1 MRSFAIRRILQFIPT
16 ILGITLIMFLLLNV
30 IPGNA
35 ALSSAGRLELGAE
48 VVEKLKA
55 DLQLDK
61 PAYVRYFNYV
71 GRLAQGD
78 MGQSYL
84 RRYDVA
90 DVVFARLWATLK
102 LAFSAM
108 AIAIALGVPLG
119 FVAALR
125 QGAWPDRLATVAA
138 VVGVSIPQFWLGILL
153 MYSFSYMMRLLP
165 TSGYGDGAFANL
177 VMPAVTLGV
186 GYSALLARITRAA
199 VVEVLSA
206 DYIRTARAK
215 GLSEF
220 KISYKHVFRNAFVL
234 ILTTAGMLF
243 GSLIGQTV
251 VVERVFSWP
260 GIGSL
265 LVESIFQRDIPVAQ
279 GCLLVIVMVFLIVN
293 LLVDILY
300 NVINSQ
306 IDFK

>member
-16 ILGITLIMFLLLNV
+16 ILGITLIMFVLLNL

-35 ALSSAGRLELGAE
+35 ALSTAGKLELDPSVIAQM
-48 VVEKLKA
+48 KI
-55 DLQLDK
+55 DLGLDK
-61 PAYVRYFNYV
+61 PAYIRYFTYLGNLV
-71 GRLAQGD
+71 QGD
-78 MGQSYL
+78 LGQSYL
-84 RRYDVA
+84 RRYDVSE
-90 DVVFARLWATLK
+90 VVFARLGATLK
-102 LAFSAM
+102 LAFSAIG
-108 AIAIALGVPLG
+108 IAVLLGVPLG
-119 FVAALR
+119 FFAALK
-125 QGAWPDRLATVAA
+125 QGTWVDFLSTVIA
-138 VVGVSIPQFWLGILL
+138 VVGVSIPQFWLGIVL
-153 MYSFSYMMRLLP
+153 MYVFAYMVHLLP
-165 TSGYGDGAFANL
+165 TSGYGDGALANL
-177 VMPAVTLGV
+177 VLPAVTLGV
-186 GYSALLARITRAA
+186 GYTALLARITRAA
-199 VVEVLSA
+199 VIEVLSA

-220 KISYKHVFRNAFVL
+220 RISYKHVFRNAFVL

-293 LLVDILY
+293 LIIDLLY

>member
-35 ALSSAGRLELGAE
+35 ALSSAGRLELGAD

-125 QGAWPDRLATVAA
+125 QGAWPDRLATVVA

-153 MYSFSYMMRLLP
+153 MFTFSYMMRLLP

-177 VMPAVTLGV
+177 VMPAVTLGI

>member
-16 ILGITLIMFLLLNV
+16 ILGITLIMFVLLNL

-35 ALSSAGRLELGAE
+35 ALSTAGKLELDPNVIAQMKVDMG
-48 VVEKLKA
+48 
-55 DLQLDK
+55 LDQ
-61 PAYVRYFNYV
+61 PAYIRYFTYI
-71 GRLAQGD
+71 GKLAQGD
-78 MGQSYL
+78 LGQSYL
-84 RRYDVA
+84 RRYDVS
-90 DVVFARLWATLK
+90 DVVFDRLGATLK
-102 LAFSAM
+102 LAFSAIG
-108 AIAIALGVPLG
+108 IAIFLGVPLG
-119 FVAALR
+119 FFAALK
-125 QGAWPDRLATVAA
+125 QGTWVDLLSTVIA
-138 VVGVSIPQFWLGILL
+138 VVGVSIPQFWLGIVL
-153 MYSFSYMMRLLP
+153 MYVFAFMVHLLP
-165 TSGYGDGAFANL
+165 TSGYGDGALANL
-177 VMPAVTLGV
+177 VLPALTLGV
-186 GYSALLARITRAA
+186 GYTALLARITRAA

-220 KISYKHVFRNAFVL
+220 RISYKHIFRNAFVL
-234 ILTTAGMLF
+234 ILTTAGLLF

-293 LLVDILY
+293 LIIDLFY

>member
-35 ALSSAGRLELGAE
+35 ALSTAGKLELGAD

-61 PAYVRYFNYV
+61 PVYVRYFNYV
-71 GRLAQGD
+71 ARLAQGD
-78 MGQSYL
+78 LGQSYL

-90 DVVFARLWATLK
+90 DVVFARLGATLK
-102 LAFSAM
+102 LAFSAI
-108 AIAIALGVPLG
+108 AIAIVLGVPLG
-119 FVAALR
+119 FIAALK
-125 QGAWPDRLATVAA
+125 QGAWPDMLATVAA

-153 MYSFSYMMRLLP
+153 MYAFSYMMHLLP
-165 TSGYGDGAFANL
+165 TSGYGDGALANL

-186 GYSALLARITRAA
+186 GYSALMARITRAA

-220 KISYKHVFRNAFVL
+220 RISYRHVFRNAFVL
-234 ILTTAGMLF
+234 ILTTAGLLF

-293 LLVDILY
+293 LLIDILY

>member
-1 MRSFAIRRILQFIPT
+1 MLSFAIRRLLQFIPT
-16 ILGITLIMFLLLNV
+16 ILGITLIMFLLLNL

-35 ALSSAGRLELGAE
+35 ALSSAGKLELGAD
-48 VVEKLKA
+48 VIEKLKA

-90 DVVFARLWATLK
+90 DVVFDRLGATLK
-102 LAFSAM
+102 LAFSAIG
-108 AIAIALGVPLG
+108 IAIVLGVPLG
-119 FVAALR
+119 FIAALK
-125 QGAWPDRLATVAA
+125 QGTWPDTLSTVVA
-138 VVGVSIPQFWLGILL
+138 VVSVSIPQFWLGILL
-153 MYSFSYMMRLLP
+153 MYVFSYMMHLLP
-165 TSGYGDGAFANL
+165 TSGYGDGASANL
-177 VMPAVTLGV
+177 VMPAMTLGL
-186 GYSALLARITRAA
+186 GYTALLARITRAA

-220 KISYKHVFRNAFVL
+220 RISYRHVFRNAFVL
-234 ILTTAGMLF
+234 ILTTAGLLF

-279 GCLLVIVMVFLIVN
+279 GCLLVIVIVFLIVN

-300 NVINSQ
+300 SVINSQ

>member
-16 ILGITLIMFLLLNV
+16 ILGITLIMFVLLNL

-35 ALSSAGRLELGAE
+35 ALSTAGKLELDPSVIAQM
-48 VVEKLKA
+48 KI
-55 DLQLDK
+55 DLGLDK
-61 PAYVRYFNYV
+61 PAYIRYFTYLGNLV
-71 GRLAQGD
+71 QGD
-78 MGQSYL
+78 LGQSYL
-84 RRYDVA
+84 RRYDVSE
-90 DVVFARLWATLK
+90 VVFARLGATLE
-102 LAFSAM
+102 LAFSAIG
-108 AIAIALGVPLG
+108 IAVLLGVPLG
-119 FVAALR
+119 FFAALK
-125 QGAWPDRLATVAA
+125 QGTWVDFLSTVIA
-138 VVGVSIPQFWLGILL
+138 VVGVSIPQFWLGIVL
-153 MYSFSYMMRLLP
+153 MYVFAYMVHLLP
-165 TSGYGDGAFANL
+165 TSGYGDGALANL
-177 VMPAVTLGV
+177 VLPAVTLGV
-186 GYSALLARITRAA
+186 GYTALLARITRAA
-199 VVEVLSA
+199 VIEVLSA

-220 KISYKHVFRNAFVL
+220 RISYKHVFRNAFVL

-293 LLVDILY
+293 LIIGLLY

>member
-35 ALSSAGRLELGAE
+35 ALSSAGRLELGAD

-78 MGQSYL
+78 IGQSYL

-125 QGAWPDRLATVAA
+125 QGAWPDRLATVVA

-153 MYSFSYMMRLLP
+153 MFTFSYMMRLLP

>member
-61 PAYVRYFNYV
+61 PAYVRYFNYI

-90 DVVFARLWATLK
+90 DVVFARLGATLK

-108 AIAIALGVPLG
+108 TIAIVLGVPLG
-119 FVAALR
+119 FIAALR
-125 QGAWPDRLATVAA
+125 QGAWPDRLATVGA

-153 MYSFSYMMRLLP
+153 MYSFSYVMKLLP
-165 TSGYGDGAFANL
+165 TSGYGDGALANL
-177 VMPAVTLGV
+177 VLPAVTLGV

-234 ILTTAGMLF
+234 ILTTAGLLF

>member
-35 ALSSAGRLELGAE
+35 ALSSAGRLELGAD

-61 PAYVRYFNYV
+61 PAYIRYFNYV

-78 MGQSYL
+78 MGQSFL

-102 LAFSAM
+102 LAFAAM
-108 AIAIALGVPLG
+108 ALALALGVPLG
-119 FVAALR
+119 FIAALR

-153 MYSFSYMMRLLP
+153 MFSFSYMLRLLP

-206 DYIRTARAK
+206 DYVRTARAK

-300 NVINSQ
+300 NAINSQ

>member
-71 GRLAQGD
+71 GRLVQGD

>member
-16 ILGITLIMFLLLNV
+16 ILGITLIMFVLLNL

-35 ALSSAGRLELGAE
+35 ALSTAGKLELDPSVIAQM
-48 VVEKLKA
+48 KI
-55 DLQLDK
+55 DLGLDR
-61 PAYVRYFNYV
+61 PAYIRYFTYLGNLV
-71 GRLAQGD
+71 QGD
-78 MGQSYL
+78 LGQSYL
-84 RRYDVA
+84 RRYDVSE
-90 DVVFARLWATLK
+90 VVFARLGATLE
-102 LAFSAM
+102 LAFSAIG
-108 AIAIALGVPLG
+108 IAVLLGVPLG
-119 FVAALR
+119 FFAALK
-125 QGAWPDRLATVAA
+125 QGTWVDLLSTVIA
-138 VVGVSIPQFWLGILL
+138 VVGVSIPQFWLGIVL
-153 MYSFSYMMRLLP
+153 MYVFAYMVHLLP
-165 TSGYGDGAFANL
+165 TSGYGDGALANL
-177 VMPAVTLGV
+177 VLPAVTLGV
-186 GYSALLARITRAA
+186 GYTALLARITRAA
-199 VVEVLSA
+199 VIEVLSA

-220 KISYKHVFRNAFVL
+220 RISYKHVFRNAFVL

-293 LLVDILY
+293 LIIDLLY

>member
-35 ALSSAGRLELGAE
+35 ALSTAGKLELSVD

-61 PAYVRYFNYV
+61 PVYVRYFNYV

-90 DVVFARLWATLK
+90 DVVFARLGATLK
-102 LAFSAM
+102 LAFSAI
-108 AIAIALGVPLG
+108 AIAIVLGVPLG
-119 FVAALR
+119 FFAALK
-125 QGAWPDRLATVAA
+125 QGTWPDMVATVAA

-153 MYSFSYMMRLLP
+153 MYVFSYLMHLLP
-165 TSGYGDGAFANL
+165 TSGYGDGALANL

-220 KISYKHVFRNAFVL
+220 RISYRHVFRNAFVL
-234 ILTTAGMLF
+234 ILTTAGLLF

-293 LLVDILY
+293 LLIDILY

>member
-1 MRSFAIRRILQFIPT
+1 MRSFVIRRILQFIPT
-16 ILGITLIMFLLLNV
+16 VLGITLIMFLLLNI

-35 ALSSAGRLELGAE
+35 ALSSAGRLELGAD
-48 VVEKLKA
+48 VIEKLKV

-90 DVVFARLWATLK
+90 EVVFDRLWATLR

-108 AIAIALGVPLG
+108 GIAIAIGVPLG
-119 FVAALR
+119 FVAAMK
-125 QGAWPDRLATVAA
+125 QGAWPDMLTTVVA

-153 MYSFSYMMRLLP
+153 MYVFSYMVHLLP
-165 TSGYGDGAFANL
+165 TSGYGDGALANL

-215 GLSEF
+215 GLSEYR
-220 KISYKHVFRNAFVL
+220 ISYKHVFRNAFVL
-234 ILTTAGMLF
+234 ILTTGGLLF

-265 LVESIFQRDIPVAQ
+265 LVESIFQRDIPIAQ

>member
-1 MRSFAIRRILQFIPT
+1 MRSFVIRRILQFIPT
-16 ILGITLIMFLLLNV
+16 VLGITLIMFLLLNI

-35 ALSSAGRLELGAE
+35 ALSSAGRLELGAD
-48 VVEKLKA
+48 VIEKLKV

-71 GRLAQGD
+71 SRLAQGD

-90 DVVFARLWATLK
+90 EVVFDRLWATLR

-108 AIAIALGVPLG
+108 GIAIAIGVPLG
-119 FVAALR
+119 FIAAMK
-125 QGAWPDRLATVAA
+125 QGAWPDMLTTVVA

-153 MYSFSYMMRLLP
+153 MYVFSYMVHLLP

-215 GLSEF
+215 GLSEYR
-220 KISYKHVFRNAFVL
+220 ISYKHVFRNAFVL
-234 ILTTAGMLF
+234 ILTTGGLLF

-265 LVESIFQRDIPVAQ
+265 LVESIFQRDIPIAQ

>member
-16 ILGITLIMFLLLNV
+16 ILGITLIMFVLLNL

-35 ALSSAGRLELGAE
+35 ALSTAGKLELDPSVIAQM
-48 VVEKLKA
+48 KI
-55 DLQLDK
+55 DLGLDK
-61 PAYVRYFNYV
+61 PAYIRYFTYLGNLV
-71 GRLAQGD
+71 QGD
-78 MGQSYL
+78 LGQSYL
-84 RRYDVA
+84 RRYDVSE
-90 DVVFARLWATLK
+90 VVFARLGATLK
-102 LAFSAM
+102 LAFSAIG
-108 AIAIALGVPLG
+108 IAVLLGVPLG
-119 FVAALR
+119 FFAALK
-125 QGAWPDRLATVAA
+125 QGTWVDLLSTVIA
-138 VVGVSIPQFWLGILL
+138 VVGVSIPQFWLGIVL
-153 MYSFSYMMRLLP
+153 MYVFAYMVHLLP
-165 TSGYGDGAFANL
+165 TSGYGDGALANL
-177 VMPAVTLGV
+177 VLPAVTLGV
-186 GYSALLARITRAA
+186 GYTALLARITRAA
-199 VVEVLSA
+199 VIEVLSA

-220 KISYKHVFRNAFVL
+220 RISYKHVFRNAFVL

-265 LVESIFQRDIPVAQ
+265 LVELIFQRDIPVAQ

-293 LLVDILY
+293 LIIGLLY

>member
-16 ILGITLIMFLLLNV
+16 ILGITLIMFVLLNL

-35 ALSSAGRLELGAE
+35 ALSTAGKLELDPNVIAQMKVDMG
-48 VVEKLKA
+48 
-55 DLQLDK
+55 LDQ
-61 PAYVRYFNYV
+61 PAYIRYFTYI
-71 GRLAQGD
+71 GKLAQGD
-78 MGQSYL
+78 LGQSYL
-84 RRYDVA
+84 RRYDVS
-90 DVVFARLWATLK
+90 DVVFDRLGATLK
-102 LAFSAM
+102 LAFSAIG
-108 AIAIALGVPLG
+108 IAILLGVPLG
-119 FVAALR
+119 FFAALK
-125 QGAWPDRLATVAA
+125 QGTWVDLLSTVIA
-138 VVGVSIPQFWLGILL
+138 VVGVSVPQFWLGIVL
-153 MYSFSYMMRLLP
+153 MYVFAFMVHLLP
-165 TSGYGDGAFANL
+165 TSGYGDGALANL
-177 VMPAVTLGV
+177 VLPALTLGV
-186 GYSALLARITRAA
+186 GYTALLARITRAA

-220 KISYKHVFRNAFVL
+220 RISYKHIFRNAFVL

-293 LLVDILY
+293 LIIDLLY
-300 NVINSQ
+300 HVINSQ

>member
-35 ALSSAGRLELGAE
+35 ALSSAGRLELGAD

-55 DLQLDK
+55 DLELDK

-125 QGAWPDRLATVAA
+125 QGAWPDRLATVVA

-153 MYSFSYMMRLLP
+153 MFTFSYMMRLLP

>member
-16 ILGITLIMFLLLNV
+16 ILGITLIMFVLLNL

-35 ALSSAGRLELGAE
+35 ALSTAGKLELDPSVIAQM
-48 VVEKLKA
+48 KI
-55 DLQLDK
+55 DLGLDK
-61 PAYVRYFNYV
+61 PAYIRYFTYLGNLV
-71 GRLAQGD
+71 QGD
-78 MGQSYL
+78 LGQSYL
-84 RRYDVA
+84 RRYDVSE
-90 DVVFARLWATLK
+90 VVFARLGATLE
-102 LAFSAM
+102 LAFSAIG
-108 AIAIALGVPLG
+108 IAVLLGVPLG
-119 FVAALR
+119 FFAALK
-125 QGAWPDRLATVAA
+125 QGTWVDLLSTVIA
-138 VVGVSIPQFWLGILL
+138 VVGVSIPQFWLGIVL
-153 MYSFSYMMRLLP
+153 MYVFAYMVHLLP
-165 TSGYGDGAFANL
+165 TSGYGDGALANL
-177 VMPAVTLGV
+177 VLPAVTLGV
-186 GYSALLARITRAA
+186 GYTALLARITRAA
-199 VVEVLSA
+199 VIEVLSA

-220 KISYKHVFRNAFVL
+220 RISYKHVFRNAFVL

-293 LLVDILY
+293 LIIDLLY